1 MKRLLD
7 SNLEI
12 FVDSGF
18 IYLPL
23 LFDPSIET
31 ETQILRK
38 TETYSE
44 TSEPRGAKTIIET
57 QGKHFVKTLNLE
69 SLLANY
75 EKIDHD
81 SYKQIRRICLRNF
94 HLSSE
99 IENISADGKLRTILF
114 QVMPYFIKT
123 NKWLTR
129 KRLNEEEILDL
140 IAEKIN
146 IPQRYYEEAKTFLNP
161 IVLQKLLKDVEKQ
174 QSIID
179 PPENGL
185 LSAPKLKEWFCH
197 ALEAQ
202 IVASEH
208 QRLKKALQ
216 LRQQFSQ
223 IKPKHMGILLYIVA
237 TGSLEIDG
245 FGFSKTGSNGEYIVY
260 KYTGEYILKDYY
272 ARSYLFP
279 DCRVAVPISG
289 PFRPVVLETYKH
301 PFLLGHDS
309 GQTICLGNFTPPNQF
324 TADNIIK
331 VLEEGINALLYGY
344 DSRRRNGCHSLDRTR
359 MYVRTIEFDDYR
371 I

>member
-23 LFDPSIET
+23 LFDPAIET
-31 ETQILRK
+31 EIQTLGK
-38 TETYSE
+38 TNTSSE
-44 TSEPRGAKTIIET
+44 TSGPRGAKTVIET
-57 QGKHFVKTLNLE
+57 RGKHFVKTLNLE

-81 SYKQIRRICLRNF
+81 SYKLMRRVCLSKF
-94 HLSSE
+94 HLSPE
-99 IENISADGKLRTILF
+99 IDSISRDGKLRTILF
-114 QVMPYFIKT
+114 RVMPYFIKQ
-123 NKWLTR
+123 NKDLKRR
-129 KRLNEEEILDL
+129 KLGEEEILDL

-146 IPQRYYEEAKTFLNP
+146 IPQRYYEEAKAFLNP
-161 IVLQKLLKDVEKQ
+161 IFLQKLLKDVEKQ

-185 LSAPKLKEWFCH
+185 LSAPKLREWLCQ

-202 IVASEH
+202 ILASEH

-223 IKPKHMGILLYIVA
+223 IKPKHMGILLYVAA

-245 FGFSKTGSNGEYIVY
+245 FGFSKTGSNGEYVVY
-260 KYTGEYILKDYY
+260 KYTGEYVLKDYY

-279 DCRVAVPISG
+279 DCRVAVPIGG

-301 PFLLGHDS
+301 PFLLGHDA
-309 GQTICLGNFTPPNQF
+309 GQAICLRNFIPPDQF

-359 MYVRTIEFDDYR
+359 LHVRTIEFDDYR